1 MTCLAALAVAGVLL
15 MHGLDA
21 VAADLADTG
30 HHGSQEE
37 RGPIHGAVGM
47 CVFVIA
53 AVGMIGAA
61 IAARGRRGFHVPV
74 PRPADGTV
82 AVARSD
88 PGRLRHIELCVMR
101 T

>member
-30 HHGSQEE
+30 HHGPQEE
-37 RGPIHGAVGM
+37 PGPIHGAVGT

-53 AVGMIGAA
+53 ALGMIGAA
-61 IAARGRRGFHVPV
+61 IATRGRRGFHVSV
-74 PRPADGTV
+74 PRPADGAV
-82 AVARSD
+82 AVARSG
-88 PGRLRHIELCVMR
+88 PGRLRRFELCVMR